1 MGSSKDDTP
10 EKVLVSSAAS
20 RKEKSGP
27 LTLTR
32 KELRLSNSQGNDEY
46 FPIGEIRNLEV
57 IDDPP
62 KIEIKVMGRKRLK
75 TLSYTLYQLQSQGQV
90 SKKLQLDKWRA
101 VWWKCTRKISAED
114 EEAERLKREQ
124 EEKARK
130 HRQELREDPDKLR
143 REAWIKSMARHRATL
158 LAFDRKLRKE
168 FTELV
173 ESSEKLV
180 SPKEFWSS
188 RAKALAIQKTTE
200 LSQVLGVTT
209 EQVYGKKKKHADA
222 TFLNDEKPRGGS
234 EAADDD
240 EKAESTS
247 NQAIRPLRQTSFI
260 HIYNGV
266 DGAHVIRDKLNGIL
280 SSLERSLNR
289 LDVSMSCVDVTSSGA
304 ASILFQG
311 PEVMALNVTVRSG
324 DLFDDHQYVN
334 VFYAACQALKKGFSG
349 KLSFRNL
356 TCGEK
361 AKMFL
366 KGPHVYTAFREM
378 VPSRMTE
385 VEFWNR
391 YFRAEGAAHSRSSGR
406 PMMMGAS
413 SMLLMKDEDA
423 KLFERYLKSQNEGQE
438 QLKNALLEQREQR
451 STPKPL
457 DPRFDIRRSDGS
469 EHYTEE
475 GLQVLLRRQLPRKR
489 SEKLKYLASIRKKRW
504 CGGLGGGWVDPRQ
517 CLSSMNVGAGLILAA
532 AEIRD
537 QAFDGIASQNK
548 RKRAAVR
555 RKIEGDEKENGRIS
569 SSYPSDHQDGD
580 LASADLKFPLS
591 DSWNPF
597 FGLICL
603 IVQKEQGEGAESKY
617 VPLKLNKRR
626 GAMASQY
633 GGESAPPPHLPPSS
647 TASSS
652 MQNEDRI
659 FQQYHAIVEGTRKR
673 LQGRKFT
680 CEEAAAIAPPSAL
693 FYGDESRQYA
703 AEEDLGSGGAS
714 AGKSRKRFKVFSE
727 DPHLRDTEIPRP
739 ILKDLKEISS
749 RVAVFLRYYW
759 SMYPPKNGMAYSR
772 MKKVSKDLGT
782 ELLRLTEYRTQKL
795 NLKRG
800 SGNVQLYDI
809 VTPLMNSIHCV
820 ETAQR
825 QIDDRISGV
834 RVA

>member
-1 MGSSKDDTP
+1 
-10 EKVLVSSAAS
+10 
-20 RKEKSGP
+20 
-27 LTLTR
+27 
-32 KELRLSNSQGNDEY
+32 
-46 FPIGEIRNLEV
+46 
-57 IDDPP
+57 
-62 KIEIKVMGRKRLK
+62 
-75 TLSYTLYQLQSQGQV
+75 
-90 SKKLQLDKWRA
+90 
-101 VWWKCTRKISAED
+101 
-114 EEAERLKREQ
+114 
-124 EEKARK
+124 
-130 HRQELREDPDKLR
+130 
-143 REAWIKSMARHRATL
+143 
-158 LAFDRKLRKE
+158 
-168 FTELV
+168 
-173 ESSEKLV
+173 
-180 SPKEFWSS
+180 
-188 RAKALAIQKTTE
+188 
-200 LSQVLGVTT
+200 
-209 EQVYGKKKKHADA
+209 
-222 TFLNDEKPRGGS
+222 
-234 EAADDD
+234 
-240 EKAESTS
+240 
-247 NQAIRPLRQTSFI
+247 
-260 HIYNGV
+260 
-266 DGAHVIRDKLNGIL
+266 
-280 SSLERSLNR
+280 
-289 LDVSMSCVDVTSSGA
+289 VDVTSSGA

-311 PEVMALNVTVRSG
+311 PEVMYAGLCQALKEKALNVTVRSG

-489 SEKLKYLASIRKKRW
+489 SEKLKYLASIRKKR
-504 CGGLGGGWVDPRQ
+504 Q

-580 LASADLKFPLS
+580 LASADLKF
-591 DSWNPF
+591 
-597 FGLICL
+597 
-603 IVQKEQGEGAESKY
+603 KEQGEGAESKY